1 MNKER
6 VDWEVC
12 WIVPGGSLKTKRVAG
27 YNRARQEASNLRYKM
42 REVPGVRIWITRE
55 F

>member
-1 MNKER
+1 MKES

-12 WIVPGGSLKTKRVAG
+12 WLEPGGTLQSKNVVG
-27 YNRARQEASNLRYKM
+27 YNRARQEASNLKYKL
-42 REVPGVRIWITRE
+42 RDTPGVRVWIMRE